1 MWALWAVLQIAS
13 ARLLLNKQP
22 SMIGTFL
29 VHVRICKRTFPTVHL
44 FDHDDRP
51 KKGQNSNCKLHSMD
65 CNNVKHRI
73 DVGFDGN
80 EAIKNNIFV
89 IRREITNKR
98 ENVNIFLL
106 LNAPMSDQKI
116 DKFVEYTTLVL
127 ISQPLPASTIKFPL
141 KKYVV

>member
-1 MWALWAVLQIAS
+1 VWALWAVLQIAS

-29 VHVRICKRTFPTVHL
+29 VHVRICKRTFPTSPVMAKT
-44 FDHDDRP
+44 P
-51 KKGQNSNCKLHSMD
+51 IASYQVHSMD

-127 ISQPLPASTIKFPL
+127 ISQPLPASTIKFLL